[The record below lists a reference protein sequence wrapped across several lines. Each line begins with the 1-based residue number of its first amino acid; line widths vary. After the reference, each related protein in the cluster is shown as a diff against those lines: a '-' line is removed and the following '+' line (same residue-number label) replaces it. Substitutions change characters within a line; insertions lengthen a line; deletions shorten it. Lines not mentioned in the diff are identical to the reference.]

1 MDITLT
7 SLETEHSTL
16 LKGKIASQIALKGG
30 WLPFSRYMELALYEP
45 GMGYYSAGAHK
56 LGAGGDFTTAPELS
70 PLFGAAICSTLLPV
84 LEGLKEKGLPTQILE
99 FGAGTGKLATSI
111 LTRLNDLGFHL
122 DRYDIIEISPDLAQR
137 QQERIRNTIG
147 QLHLKTQCNW
157 LTELPNFKGIILANE
172 VIDAIPCD
180 AIIYQ
185 NGFWYWYGV
194 AFESDKLTWRIGS
207 PVEQHLLPEILLN
220 GNFSEGY
227 VTELHTTA
235 NAWIQQVAKHLD
247 AGLFLTF
254 DYGFPEGEYYHPQ
267 RLEGTL
273 MAHHRHH
280 AIQDPFHLPGLCD
293 LTTHVE
299 WSQIA
304 RSALA
309 ENVDDVYLTNQAAY
323 LLDAGIGDIALEI
336 GNPSDP
342 ETFLPISNSLQKL
355 LSEAEMGELF
365 KAFAFS
371 KKLESLLPGYV
382 LEDLPGLRGRN
393 RLQTLVL

>member
-7 SLETEHSTL
+7 SLETEHSQL
-16 LKGKIASQIALKGG
+16 LSNKIAAQIASDGG
-30 WLPFSRYMELALYEP
+30 QIGFSRFMEMALYQP

-56 LGAGGDFTTAPELS
+56 LGVGGDFTTAPELS

-84 LEGLKEKGLPTQILE
+84 LEGLQAQGLPTQILE
-99 FGAGTGKLATSI
+99 FGAGTGKLAQSI
-111 LTRLNDLGFHL
+111 LTRLHDLGFSL
-122 DRYDIIEISPDLAQR
+122 DRYDIIEISPDLTHR
-137 QQERIRNTIG
+137 QKKLLTTTQCHWLNTIPENY
-147 QLHLKTQCNW
+147 Q
-157 LTELPNFKGIILANE
+157 GIILANE

-180 AIIYQ
+180 VIVFQ
-185 NGFWYWYGV
+185 NGFWYWYDV
-194 AFESDKLTWRIGS
+194 TFENEKFAWKLGK
-207 PVEQHLLPEILLN
+207 PVEQDLLPGSLLD
-220 GNFSEGY
+220 GSFSEGY
-227 VTELHTTA
+227 VTELHAPA
-235 NAWIQQVAKHLD
+235 NAWMQQIAMHLHT
-247 AGLFLTF
+247 GLFLSF
-254 DYGFPEGEYYHPQ
+254 DYGFPESEYYHPQ

-280 AIQDPFHLPGLCD
+280 AIQDPFYLPGLCD

-309 ENVDDVYLTNQAAY
+309 QNVDDVYLSNQAAF

-336 GNPSDP
+336 GDPSNP
-342 ETFLPISNSLQKL
+342 EIFLPISNSLQKL

-365 KAFAFS
+365 KVFAFS
-371 KKLESLLPGYV
+371 KNLDALLPGHT

-393 RLQTLVL
+393 RL

>member
-7 SLETEHSTL
+7 SLEMEHSKL
-16 LKGKIASQIALKGG
+16 LGSKIATEIASQGG
-30 WLPFSRYMELALYEP
+30 WIAFSRYMEMALYEP

-70 PLFGAAICSTLLPV
+70 PLFGAAIVSTILPV
-84 LEGLKEKGLPTQILE
+84 LEGLKAQGLPAKILE
-99 FGAGTGKLATSI
+99 FGAGTGKLAESI
-111 LTRLNDLGFHL
+111 LTRLNNLGFQL
-122 DRYDIIEISPDLAQR
+122 DGYDIIEISPDLTQR
-137 QQERIRNTIG
+137 QQER
-147 QLHLKTQCNW
+147 LHKLAAELELSTKCSW
-157 LTELPNFKGIILANE
+157 LSSLSENFKGVILANE

-194 AFESDKLTWRIGS
+194 SFAEDKFFWKTGK
-207 PVEQHLLPEILLN
+207 PVEQALLPESLLS

-227 VTELHTTA
+227 VTELHPQA
-235 NAWIQQVAKHLD
+235 NAWIRQIAKQLD

-254 DYGFPEGEYYHPQ
+254 DYGFPESEYYHPQ
-267 RLEGTL
+267 RIEGTL

-280 AIQDPFHLPGLCD
+280 AIQDPFYLPGLCD

-299 WSQIA
+299 WAQIA

-309 ENVDDVYLTNQAAY
+309 ENVDDVYLTNQAAF

-336 GNPSDP
+336 GDPSNP

-371 KKLESLLPGYV
+371 KMLDDLLPGYV

-393 RLQTLVL
+393 RL

>member
-7 SLETEHSTL
+7 SLETEHSQL
-16 LKGKIASQIALKGG
+16 LSNKIASQITSEGG
-30 WLPFSRYMELALYEP
+30 WMAFSRYMEIALYEP

-56 LGAGGDFTTAPELS
+56 LGAGGDFTTSPELS

-84 LEGLKEKGLPTQILE
+84 LEGLQAKGLPTQILE
-99 FGAGTGKLATSI
+99 FGAGTGKLAQSI
-111 LTRLNDLGFHL
+111 LTRLNGLGFSL
-122 DRYDIIEISPDLAQR
+122 DRYDLIEISPDLAQR
-137 QQERIRNTIG
+137 QKELLDKTLADTG
-147 QLHLKTQCNW
+147 ASTQCQW
-157 LTELPNFKGIILANE
+157 LSALPENYQGIILANE

-180 AIIYQ
+180 AIIFQ
-185 NGFWYWYGV
+185 NGFWYWHGV
-194 AFESDKLTWRIGS
+194 IFEDGKFAWKAGKS
-207 PVEQHLLPEILLN
+207 VEQNLLPESLLG

-227 VTELHTTA
+227 VTELHTPA
-235 NAWIQQVAKHLD
+235 NAWMHQVAKHLET
-247 AGLFLTF
+247 GLFLTF
-254 DYGFPEGEYYHPQ
+254 DYGFPESEYYHPQ

-280 AIQDPFHLPGLCD
+280 AIQDPFYLPGLCD

-309 ENVDDVYLTNQAAY
+309 ENADDVYLSNQAGY

-336 GNPSDP
+336 GDPSNP
-342 ETFLPISNSLQKL
+342 ETFLPISNALQKL

-365 KAFAFS
+365 KVFAFS
-371 KKLESLLPGYV
+371 KNLNAILPGYA

-393 RLQTLVL
+393 RL

>member
-7 SLETEHSTL
+7 SLEMEHSKL
-16 LKGKIASQIALKGG
+16 LGSKIATEIASQGG
-30 WLPFSRYMELALYEP
+30 WIAFSRYMEMALYEP

-70 PLFGAAICSTLLPV
+70 PLFGAAIVSTILPV
-84 LEGLKEKGLPTQILE
+84 LEGLKAQGLPAKILE
-99 FGAGTGKLATSI
+99 FGAGTGKLAESI
-111 LTRLNDLGFHL
+111 LTRLNDLGFQL
-122 DRYDIIEISPDLAQR
+122 DGYDIIEISPDLTQR
-137 QQERIRNTIG
+137 QQER
-147 QLHLKTQCNW
+147 LHKLASELELSTKCSW
-157 LTELPNFKGIILANE
+157 LSSLSKNFKGVILANE

-185 NGFWYWYGV
+185 NGFWYWCGV
-194 AFESDKLTWRIGS
+194 SFAEDKFFWKTGK
-207 PVEQHLLPEILLN
+207 PVEQALLPESLLS

-227 VTELHTTA
+227 VTELHPQA
-235 NAWIQQVAKHLD
+235 NAWIRQIAKQLD

-254 DYGFPEGEYYHPQ
+254 DYGFPESEYYHPQ
-267 RLEGTL
+267 RIEGTL

-280 AIQDPFHLPGLCD
+280 AIQNPFYLPGLCD

-299 WSQIA
+299 WAQIA

-309 ENVDDVYLTNQAAY
+309 ENVDDVYLTNQAAF

-336 GNPSDP
+336 GDPSNP

-371 KKLESLLPGYV
+371 KKLDDLLPGYV

-393 RLQTLVL
+393 RL

>member
-7 SLETEHSTL
+7 SLETAHTEL
-16 LKGKIASQIALKGG
+16 LSQKIMAEIVSKGG
-30 WLPFSRYMELALYEP
+30 WMPFSRYMEMALYEP

-70 PLFGAAICSTLLPV
+70 PLFGAAIVETLLPI
-84 LEGLKEKGLPTQILE
+84 LEGLKAQGLPTQILE
-99 FGAGTGKLATSI
+99 FGAGTGKLAESI
-111 LTRLNDLGFHL
+111 LTRFHDLDFNL

-137 QQERIRNTIG
+137 QEER
-147 QLHLKTQCNW
+147 LKQVVEKLALSTQSNW
-157 LTELPNFKGIILANE
+157 LSSLPNNFKGIILANE

-180 AIIYQ
+180 AIIFQ
-185 NGFWYWYGV
+185 NGFWYQQGV
-194 AFESDKLTWRIGS
+194 AVIDGKLTWSVGQ
-207 PVEQHLLPEILLN
+207 PVEQSLLPDALLN

-227 VTELHTTA
+227 LTELHPPA
-235 NAWIQQVAKHLD
+235 NAWMRQVANHLD
-247 AGLFLTF
+247 TGLFLTF
-254 DYGFPEGEYYHPQ
+254 DYGFPESEYYHAQ

-304 RSALA
+304 RSAL
-309 ENVDDVYLTNQAAY
+309 EEKVDDVYLSNQASY

-336 GNPSDP
+336 GDPSKP

-365 KAFAFS
+365 KVFAFS
-371 KKLESLLPGYV
+371 KKLSEILPDHV

-393 RLQTLVL
+393 RL

>member
-7 SLETEHSTL
+7 SLETEHSEL
-16 LKGKIASQIALKGG
+16 LKAKIASQIASHDG
-30 WLPFSRYMELALYEP
+30 WLPFSRYMEMALYEP

-56 LGAGGDFTTAPELS
+56 LGVGGDFTTAPELS
-70 PLFGAAICSTLLPV
+70 PLFGAAICSTLIPV
-84 LEGLKEKGLPTQILE
+84 LEGLQRKGLPAQILE

-111 LTRLNDLGFHL
+111 MTRLQDLGFTL
-122 DRYDIIEISPDLAQR
+122 DSYNIIEISPDLAQR
-137 QQERIRNTIG
+137 QKERIQKTIKE
-147 QLHLKTQCNW
+147 LDIPTQCEW
-157 LTELPNFKGIILANE
+157 LSELPKNFSGVILANE

-180 AIIYQ
+180 TIIYQ
-185 NGFWYWYGV
+185 NGFWYSHGV
-194 AFESDKLTWRIGS
+194 AFEGNQLIWKAGT
-207 PVEQHLLPEILLN
+207 PVEQSLLPETLLT

-227 VTELHTTA
+227 VTELHTPA
-235 NAWIQQVAKHLD
+235 IAWMHQVAKHLD
-247 AGLFLTF
+247 SGLFLTF
-254 DYGFPEGEYYHPQ
+254 DYGFPESEYYHSQ
-267 RLEGTL
+267 RIEGTL

-280 AIQDPFHLPGLCD
+280 AIQDPFYLPGLCD

-304 RSALA
+304 RAALA
-309 ENVDDVYLTNQAAY
+309 ENADDVYLTNQAAY

-336 GNPSDP
+336 GDPSNP

-371 KKLESLLPGYV
+371 KNLDGLLPENT

-393 RLQTLVL
+393 RL

>member
-7 SLETEHSTL
+7 SLETEHSKL
-16 LKGKIASQIALKGG
+16 LKAKISSQIAAQGG
-30 WLPFSRYMELALYEP
+30 WIPFSRYMEMALYEP

-56 LGAGGDFTTAPELS
+56 LGSGGDFTTAPELS

-84 LEGLKEKGLPTQILE
+84 LEGLKAQGLPTQILE
-99 FGAGTGKLATSI
+99 FGAGTGKLASSI
-111 LTRLNDLGFHL
+111 LTRLQDLEFTL
-122 DRYDIIEISPDLAQR
+122 DRYDILEISPDLAQR
-137 QQERIRNTIG
+137 QKELINKTLT
-147 QLHLKTQCNW
+147 QLNLSTKCEW
-157 LTELPNFKGIILANE
+157 LEALPQNFKGVILANE

-185 NGFWYWYGV
+185 DGFWYWYGV
-194 AFESDKLTWRIGS
+194 ALADGKLIWKSGS
-207 PVEQHLLPEILLN
+207 PVEQDLLPESLLS

-227 VTELHTTA
+227 VTELHAPA
-235 NAWIQQVAKHLD
+235 NDWMHQVAKHLD
-247 AGLFLTF
+247 TGLFLTF

-267 RLEGTL
+267 RIEGTL

-280 AIQDPFHLPGLCD
+280 AIQDPFYLPGLCD

-309 ENVDDVYLTNQAAY
+309 QKADDVFLTNQGAY

-336 GNPSDP
+336 GDPSNP

-371 KKLESLLPGYV
+371 KNLEVLLPGYT
-382 LEDLPGLRGRN
+382 LEDLPGLGGRN
-393 RLQTLVL
+393 RL

>member
-7 SLETEHSTL
+7 SLEMEHSKL
-16 LKGKIASQIALKGG
+16 LGSKIATEIASQGG
-30 WLPFSRYMELALYEP
+30 WIAFSRYMEMALYEP

-70 PLFGAAICSTLLPV
+70 PLFGAAIVSTILPV
-84 LEGLKEKGLPTQILE
+84 LEGLKAQGLPAKILE
-99 FGAGTGKLATSI
+99 FGAGTGKLAESI
-111 LTRLNDLGFHL
+111 LTRLIDLGFQL
-122 DRYDIIEISPDLAQR
+122 DGYDIIEISPDLTQR
-137 QQERIRNTIG
+137 QQER
-147 QLHLKTQCNW
+147 LHKLASELELSTKCSW
-157 LTELPNFKGIILANE
+157 LSSLTENFKGVILANE

-185 NGFWYWYGV
+185 NGFWYWCGV
-194 AFESDKLTWRIGS
+194 SFAEDKFFWKTGK
-207 PVEQHLLPEILLN
+207 PVEQALLPESLLS

-227 VTELHTTA
+227 VTELHPQA
-235 NAWIQQVAKHLD
+235 NAWIRQIAKQLD

-254 DYGFPEGEYYHPQ
+254 DYGFPESEYYHPQ
-267 RLEGTL
+267 RIEGTL

-280 AIQDPFHLPGLCD
+280 AIQDPFYLPGLCD

-299 WSQIA
+299 WAQIA

-309 ENVDDVYLTNQAAY
+309 ENVDDVYLTNQAAF

-336 GNPSDP
+336 GDPSNP

-371 KKLESLLPGYV
+371 KKLGALLPGYV

-393 RLQTLVL
+393 RL

>member
-7 SLETEHSTL
+7 SLEMEHSKL
-16 LKGKIASQIALKGG
+16 LGSKIATEIASQGDWIA
-30 WLPFSRYMELALYEP
+30 FSRYMEMALYEP

-56 LGAGGDFTTAPELS
+56 LGVGGDFTTAPELS
-70 PLFGAAICSTLLPV
+70 PLFGAAIVSTILPI
-84 LEGLKEKGLPTQILE
+84 LEGLKAQGLPAKILE
-99 FGAGTGKLATSI
+99 FGAGTGKLAESI
-111 LTRLNDLGFHL
+111 LTRLNDLGFQL
-122 DRYDIIEISPDLAQR
+122 DGYDIIEISPDLTQR
-137 QQERIRNTIG
+137 QQER
-147 QLHLKTQCNW
+147 LHKLAAELELSTKCSW
-157 LTELPNFKGIILANE
+157 LSSLTENFKGVILANE

-194 AFESDKLTWRIGS
+194 SFAEDKFFWKTGK
-207 PVEQHLLPEILLN
+207 PVEQALLPESLLS

-227 VTELHTTA
+227 VTELHPQA
-235 NAWIQQVAKHLD
+235 NAWIRQIAKHLD

-254 DYGFPEGEYYHPQ
+254 DYGFPESEYYHPQ
-267 RLEGTL
+267 RIEGTL

-280 AIQDPFHLPGLCD
+280 AIQDPFYLPGLCD

-299 WSQIA
+299 WAQIA

-309 ENVDDVYLTNQAAY
+309 ENVDDVYLTNQAAF

-336 GNPSDP
+336 GDPSNP

-371 KKLESLLPGYV
+371 KKLDDLLPGYV

-393 RLQTLVL
+393 RL

>member
-7 SLETEHSTL
+7 SLEMEHSKL
-16 LKGKIASQIALKGG
+16 LGSKIATEIASQGG
-30 WLPFSRYMELALYEP
+30 WIAFSRYMEMALYEP

-70 PLFGAAICSTLLPV
+70 PLFGAAIVSTILPV
-84 LEGLKEKGLPTQILE
+84 LEGLKAQGLPAKILE
-99 FGAGTGKLATSI
+99 FGAGTGKLAESI
-111 LTRLNDLGFHL
+111 LTRLNDLGFQL
-122 DRYDIIEISPDLAQR
+122 DGYDIIEISPDLTQR
-137 QQERIRNTIG
+137 QQER
-147 QLHLKTQCNW
+147 LHKLAAELELSTKCSW
-157 LTELPNFKGIILANE
+157 LSSLTENFKGVILANE

-185 NGFWYWYGV
+185 NGFWYWCGV
-194 AFESDKLTWRIGS
+194 SFAEDKFFWKTGK
-207 PVEQHLLPEILLN
+207 PVEQALLPESLLS

-227 VTELHTTA
+227 VTELHPQA
-235 NAWIQQVAKHLD
+235 NAWIRQIAKHLD

-254 DYGFPEGEYYHPQ
+254 DYGFPESEYYHPQ
-267 RLEGTL
+267 RIEGTL

-280 AIQDPFHLPGLCD
+280 AIQDPFYLPGLCD

-299 WSQIA
+299 WAQIA

-309 ENVDDVYLTNQAAY
+309 ENVDDVYLTNQAAF

-336 GNPSDP
+336 GDPSNP

-371 KKLESLLPGYV
+371 KKLDDLLPGYV

-393 RLQTLVL
+393 RL

>member
-7 SLETEHSTL
+7 SLETEHSQL
-16 LKGKIASQIALKGG
+16 LSNKIAAQIVSEGG
-30 WLPFSRYMELALYEP
+30 WMGFSRFMEMALYEP

-56 LGAGGDFTTAPELS
+56 LGAGGDFTTSPELS
-70 PLFGAAICSTLLPV
+70 PLFGAAICSTLLPI
-84 LEGLKEKGLPTQILE
+84 LEGLKAQGLPTQILE
-99 FGAGTGKLATSI
+99 FGAGTGKLAQSV
-111 LTRLNDLGFHL
+111 LSRLNDLGFSL

-137 QQERIRNTIG
+137 QKALLDKTLADTG
-147 QLHLKTQCNW
+147 ASTQCKW
-157 LTELPNFKGIILANE
+157 LSALPENYQGIILANE

-180 AIIYQ
+180 AIIFQ
-185 NGFWYWYGV
+185 NGFWYWHGV
-194 AFESDKLTWRIGS
+194 IFEDGKFAWKAGK
-207 PVEQHLLPEILLN
+207 PVEQDLLPESLLG

-227 VTELHTTA
+227 VTELHTPA
-235 NAWIQQVAKHLD
+235 NAWMHQVAKHLHT
-247 AGLFLTF
+247 GLFLTF
-254 DYGFPEGEYYHPQ
+254 DYGFPESEYYHPQ

-280 AIQDPFHLPGLCD
+280 AIQDPFYLPGLCD

-309 ENVDDVYLTNQAAY
+309 ENADDVYLSNQAGY

-336 GNPSDP
+336 GDPSNP
-342 ETFLPISNSLQKL
+342 ETFLPISNALQKL

-365 KAFAFS
+365 KVFAFS
-371 KKLESLLPGYV
+371 KNLNVVLPGYA

-393 RLQTLVL
+393 RL

>member
-7 SLETEHSTL
+7 SLEMEHSKL
-16 LKGKIASQIALKGG
+16 LGSKIATEIASQGG
-30 WLPFSRYMELALYEP
+30 WIPFSRYMEMALYEP

-70 PLFGAAICSTLLPV
+70 PLFGAAIVSAILPV
-84 LEGLKEKGLPTQILE
+84 LEGLKAQGLPAKILE
-99 FGAGTGKLATSI
+99 FGAGTGKLAESI
-111 LTRLNDLGFHL
+111 LTRLNDLGFQL
-122 DRYDIIEISPDLAQR
+122 DGYDIIEISPDLTQR
-137 QQERIRNTIG
+137 QQER
-147 QLHLKTQCNW
+147 LHKLAAELELSTKCSW
-157 LTELPNFKGIILANE
+157 LSSLSKNFKGVILANE

-185 NGFWYWYGV
+185 NGFWYWCGV
-194 AFESDKLTWRIGS
+194 SFAEDKFFWKTGK
-207 PVEQHLLPEILLN
+207 PVEQALLPESLLS

-227 VTELHTTA
+227 VTELHPQA
-235 NAWIQQVAKHLD
+235 NAWIRQIAKQLD

-254 DYGFPEGEYYHPQ
+254 DYGFPESEYYHPQ
-267 RLEGTL
+267 RIEGTL

-280 AIQDPFHLPGLCD
+280 AIQNPFYLPGLCD

-299 WSQIA
+299 WAQIA

-309 ENVDDVYLTNQAAY
+309 ENVDDVYLTNQAAF

-336 GNPSDP
+336 GDPSNP
-342 ETFLPISNSLQKL
+342 ETFLLISNSLQKL

-371 KKLESLLPGYV
+371 KKLDALLPGYV

-393 RLQTLVL
+393 RL

>member
-7 SLETEHSTL
+7 SLETEHSEL
-16 LKGKIASQIALKGG
+16 VKAKISSQIASQGG
-30 WLPFSRYMELALYEP
+30 WIPFSRYMEMALYEP

-56 LGAGGDFTTAPELS
+56 LGSGGDFTTAPELS

-84 LEGLKEKGLPTQILE
+84 LEGLKAQGLPTQILE
-99 FGAGTGKLATSI
+99 FGAGTGKLASSI
-111 LTRLNDLGFHL
+111 LTRLHDLDFNL
-122 DRYDIIEISPDLAQR
+122 DRYDILEISPDLAQR
-137 QQERIRNTIG
+137 QKEHISKTVD
-147 QLHLKTQCNW
+147 QLNLPTRYEWLKS
-157 LTELPNFKGIILANE
+157 LPQNFKGIILANE

-185 NGFWYWYGV
+185 NGFWYWHGV
-194 AFESDKLTWRIGS
+194 ALNEGKLTWKAGS
-207 PVEQHLLPEILLN
+207 PVGQELLPESLLS

-227 VTELHTTA
+227 VTELHAPA
-235 NAWIQQVAKHLD
+235 NDWIRQVASNLD
-247 AGLFLTF
+247 AGLFLTV
-254 DYGFPEGEYYHPQ
+254 DYGFPESEYYHLQ

-280 AIQDPFHLPGLCD
+280 AIQDPFYLPGLCD

-304 RSALA
+304 QSALA
-309 ENVDDVYLTNQAAY
+309 ENADDVYLTNQAAY

-336 GNPSDP
+336 GDPSNP

-365 KAFAFS
+365 KVFAFS
-371 KKLESLLPGYV
+371 KNLDVLLPGYT

-393 RLQTLVL
+393 RL

>member
-7 SLETEHSTL
+7 SLEMEHSKL
-16 LKGKIASQIALKGG
+16 LGSKIATEIASQGG
-30 WLPFSRYMELALYEP
+30 WIPFSRYMEMALYEP

-70 PLFGAAICSTLLPV
+70 PLFGAAIVSTILPV
-84 LEGLKEKGLPTQILE
+84 LEGLKAQGLPAKILE
-99 FGAGTGKLATSI
+99 FGAGTGKLAESI
-111 LTRLNDLGFHL
+111 LTRLNDLGFQL
-122 DRYDIIEISPDLAQR
+122 DGYDIIEISPDLTQR
-137 QQERIRNTIG
+137 QQER
-147 QLHLKTQCNW
+147 LHKLTAELELSTKCSW
-157 LTELPNFKGIILANE
+157 LSSLSENFKGVILANE

-194 AFESDKLTWRIGS
+194 SFAEDKYFWKTGK
-207 PVEQHLLPEILLN
+207 PVEQALLPESLLS

-227 VTELHTTA
+227 VTELHPQA
-235 NAWIQQVAKHLD
+235 NAWIRQIAKHLD

-254 DYGFPEGEYYHPQ
+254 DYGFPESEYYHPQ
-267 RLEGTL
+267 RIEGTL

-280 AIQDPFHLPGLCD
+280 AIQDPFYLPGLCD

-299 WSQIA
+299 WAQIA

-309 ENVDDVYLTNQAAY
+309 ENVDDVYLTNQAAF

-336 GNPSDP
+336 GDPSNP

-371 KKLESLLPGYV
+371 KKLDDLLPGYV

-393 RLQTLVL
+393 RL

>member
-7 SLETEHSTL
+7 SLETEHSAL
-16 LKGKIASQIALKGG
+16 LKAKIASQIALKGG
-30 WLPFSRYMELALYEP
+30 WVPFSRYMEMALYEP

-56 LGAGGDFTTAPELS
+56 LGAGGDFITAPELS

-84 LEGLKEKGLPTQILE
+84 LEGFKQKGLPTQILE
-99 FGAGTGKLATSI
+99 LGAGTGKLANSI

-122 DRYDIIEISPDLAQR
+122 DHYDIIEISPDLAQR
-137 QQERIRNTIG
+137 QQEKIG
-147 QLHLKTQCNW
+147 GTVQQLGLKTQCNW
-157 LTELPNFKGIILANE
+157 LTEIPKNFKGIMLANE

-185 NGFWYWYGV
+185 NEFWYWYGV
-194 AFESDKLTWRIGS
+194 AIENGKLVWQAGG
-207 PVEQHLLPEILLN
+207 PVEHKLLPDSLLS
-220 GNFSEGY
+220 GNYSEGY
-227 VTELHTTA
+227 VTELHTPA
-235 NAWIQQVAKHLD
+235 NAWIKELASQLD
-247 AGLFLTF
+247 MGLFLTF
-254 DYGFPEGEYYHPQ
+254 DYGFPESEYYHPQ

-309 ENVDDVYLTNQAAY
+309 ENADDVYLSNQAAY

-336 GNPSDP
+336 GDPNNP

-365 KAFAFS
+365 KVFAFS
-371 KKLESLLPGYV
+371 KKLDALLPGHV

-393 RLQTLVL
+393 RL

>member
-7 SLETEHSTL
+7 SLETEHSEL
-16 LKGKIASQIALKGG
+16 LKRKIASQITSNGG
-30 WLPFSRYMELALYEP
+30 WLAFSKYMEMALYEP
-45 GMGYYSAGAHK
+45 RMGYYSAGAHK
-56 LGAGGDFTTAPELS
+56 LGVGGDFTTAPELS

-84 LEGLKEKGLPTQILE
+84 LQGFKEKGLPTQILE

-111 LTRLNDLGFHL
+111 LSRLHDLGFCL
-122 DRYDIIEISPDLAQR
+122 DHYDIIEISPDLAQR
-137 QQERIRNTIG
+137 QQVSIKDLVQE
-147 QLHLKTQCNW
+147 LKLSTKCNW
-157 LTELPNFKGIILANE
+157 LSALPKDFKGIILANE

-194 AFESDKLTWRIGS
+194 GFENGTFIWKSGA
-207 PVEQHLLPEILLN
+207 PVEQGLLPESLLS

-227 VTELHTTA
+227 VTELHAPA
-235 NAWIQQVAKHLD
+235 NAWMHQVAKQLD
-247 AGLFLTF
+247 TGLFLTF
-254 DYGFPEGEYYHPQ
+254 DYGFPESEYYHPQ

-304 RSALA
+304 RSTLD
-309 ENVDDVYLTNQAAY
+309 ENADDVFLTNQAAY

-342 ETFLPISNSLQKL
+342 QTFLPISNALQKL

-371 KKLESLLPGYV
+371 KNLKALLPDHS

-393 RLQTLVL
+393 RL

>member
-7 SLETEHSTL
+7 SQETEHSEL
-16 LKGKIASQIALKGG
+16 LKAKIASQIASQGG
-30 WLPFSRYMELALYEP
+30 WLPFSRYMEMALYEP

-70 PLFGAAICSTLLPV
+70 PLFGAAICSTLISV
-84 LEGLKEKGLPTQILE
+84 LEGLQQRGLPTQILE
-99 FGAGTGKLATSI
+99 FGAGTGKLAASI
-111 LTRLNDLGFHL
+111 LTRLHDLGFAL
-122 DRYDIIEISPDLAQR
+122 DHYSIIEISPDLAQR
-137 QQERIRNTIG
+137 QKERIQKTIEELNTP
-147 QLHLKTQCNW
+147 TQCQW
-157 LTELPNFKGIILANE
+157 LNELPKNFSGVILANE

-180 AIIYQ
+180 TIIYQ
-185 NGFWYWYGV
+185 NGFWYSHGV
-194 AFESDKLTWRIGS
+194 AFENNKLVWKTGA
-207 PVEQHLLPEILLN
+207 PVNQSLLPETLLT

-227 VTELHTTA
+227 VTELHTPA
-235 NAWIQQVAKHLD
+235 IAWMHHVTQHLD
-247 AGLFLTF
+247 SGLFLTF
-254 DYGFPEGEYYHPQ
+254 DYGFPESEYYHLQ
-267 RLEGTL
+267 RTEGTL

-280 AIQDPFHLPGLCD
+280 AIQDPFYLPGLCD
-293 LTTHVE
+293 ITTHVE

-304 RSALA
+304 RAALA
-309 ENVDDVYLTNQAAY
+309 ENADDVYLTNQAAY

-336 GNPSDP
+336 GDPDNP

-371 KKLESLLPGYV
+371 KRLKQILPGHT

-393 RLQTLVL
+393 RL

>member
-7 SLETEHSTL
+7 SLETEHSEL
-16 LKGKIASQIALKGG
+16 LKAKIASQIASRGG
-30 WLPFSRYMELALYEP
+30 WIPFSRYMEMALYEP

-70 PLFGAAICSTLLPV
+70 PLFGAAICSTLIPV
-84 LEGLKEKGLPTQILE
+84 LEGIKKKGLPTQILE

-111 LTRLNDLGFHL
+111 LTRLNDLGFSL

-137 QQERIRNTIG
+137 QQERISKVVQDHSLT
-147 QLHLKTQCNW
+147 TQCNW
-157 LTELPNFKGIILANE
+157 LATLPESFTGIILANE

-194 AFESDKLTWRIGS
+194 GFENSNLIWKVGS
-207 PVEQHLLPEILLN
+207 PVEQALLPESLLSRT
-220 GNFSEGY
+220 FSEAY
-227 VTELHTTA
+227 VTELHTPA
-235 NAWIQQVAKHLD
+235 NAWMQQVAQHLH

-254 DYGFPEGEYYHPQ
+254 DYGFPESEYYHPQ
-267 RLEGTL
+267 RLVGTI

-309 ENVDDVYLTNQAAY
+309 ENADDVYLTNQAAY

-336 GNPSDP
+336 GDPSNP
-342 ETFLPISNSLQKL
+342 ENFLPIANSLQKL

-371 KKLESLLPGYV
+371 KRLEELLPGNV
-382 LEDLPGLRGRN
+382 LEDLPGLRARN
-393 RLQTLVL
+393 RL

>member
-7 SLETEHSTL
+7 SLETEHSEL
-16 LKGKIASQIALKGG
+16 LKAKIASQIASQGG
-30 WLPFSRYMELALYEP
+30 WIPFSRYMEMALYEP

-56 LGAGGDFTTAPELS
+56 LGPGGDFTTAPELS

-84 LEGLKEKGLPTQILE
+84 LEGLKAQNLPTQILE
-99 FGAGTGKLATSI
+99 FGAGTGKLASSI
-111 LTRLNDLGFHL
+111 LTRLHDLNFTL
-122 DRYDIIEISPDLAQR
+122 DRYDIVEISPDLAQR
-137 QQERIRNTIG
+137 QQEHISNTIL
-147 QLHLKTQCNW
+147 QFDSQTHCHW
-157 LTELPNFKGIILANE
+157 PSELPKDFKGVILANE

-180 AIIYQ
+180 VIIYQ

-194 AFESDKLTWRIGS
+194 AFENGKLLWKTGL
-207 PVEQHLLPEILLN
+207 PVEQNLLPETLLS

-227 VTELHTTA
+227 VTELHAPA
-235 NAWIQQVAKHLD
+235 NAWMRQVAKHLHS
-247 AGLFLTF
+247 GLFLTL

-293 LTTHVE
+293 LTTHVD

-304 RSALA
+304 RAALE
-309 ENVDDVYLTNQAAY
+309 ENADDVYLTNQAAY

-336 GNPSDP
+336 GDPSNP
-342 ETFLPISNSLQKL
+342 EMFLPISNALQKL

-371 KKLESLLPGYV
+371 KNLDGLLPGYT

-393 RLQTLVL
+393 RL

>member
-7 SLETEHSTL
+7 SLEMEHSKL
-16 LKGKIASQIALKGG
+16 LGSKIATEIASQGG
-30 WLPFSRYMELALYEP
+30 WIAFSRYMEMALYEP

-70 PLFGAAICSTLLPV
+70 PLFGAAIVSTILPV
-84 LEGLKEKGLPTQILE
+84 LEGLKAQGLPAKILE
-99 FGAGTGKLATSI
+99 FGAGTGKLAESI
-111 LTRLNDLGFHL
+111 LTRLNDLDFQL
-122 DRYDIIEISPDLAQR
+122 DGYDIIEISPDLTQR
-137 QQERIRNTIG
+137 QQER
-147 QLHLKTQCNW
+147 LHKLAAELELSKKCSW
-157 LTELPNFKGIILANE
+157 LSSLSENFKGVILANE

-194 AFESDKLTWRIGS
+194 SFAEDKFFWKTGK
-207 PVEQHLLPEILLN
+207 PVEQALLPESLLS

-227 VTELHTTA
+227 VTELHPQA
-235 NAWIQQVAKHLD
+235 NAWIRQIAKQLD

-254 DYGFPEGEYYHPQ
+254 DYGFPESEYYHPQ
-267 RLEGTL
+267 RIEGTL

-280 AIQDPFHLPGLCD
+280 AIQDPFYLPGLCD

-299 WSQIA
+299 WAQIA

-309 ENVDDVYLTNQAAY
+309 ENVDDVYLTNQAAF

-336 GNPSDP
+336 GDPSNP

-371 KKLESLLPGYV
+371 KKLDDLLPGYV

-393 RLQTLVL
+393 RL

>member
-7 SLETEHSTL
+7 SLETEHSKL
-16 LKGKIASQIALKGG
+16 LSDKIAAQITSEGG
-30 WLPFSRYMELALYEP
+30 WMPFSRYMEMALYEP
-45 GMGYYSAGAHK
+45 GFGYYNAGAHK

-84 LEGLKEKGLPTQILE
+84 LEGLKAKGLPAQILE
-99 FGAGTGKLATSI
+99 FGAGSGKLAQSI
-111 LTRLNDLGFHL
+111 LTRLQDLGFSL

-137 QQERIRNTIG
+137 QKALLTSTLNTS
-147 QLHLKTQCNW
+147 KSSTQCNW
-157 LTELPNFKGIILANE
+157 LSALPEDYKGIILANE

-194 AFESDKLTWRIGS
+194 TVNDETFAWKAGK
-207 PVEQHLLPEILLN
+207 PVEHDLLPESLL
-220 GNFSEGY
+220 GEHFSEGY
-227 VTELHTTA
+227 VTELHLPA
-235 NAWIQQVAKHLD
+235 HAWMRQVAQHLNT
-247 AGLFLTF
+247 GLFLTF
-254 DYGFPEGEYYHPQ
+254 DYGFPESEYYHPQ

-280 AIQDPFHLPGLCD
+280 AIQDPFYLPGLCD

-304 RSALA
+304 RCALE
-309 ENVDDVYLTNQAAY
+309 ENADDVYLSNQAAY
-323 LLDAGIGDIALEI
+323 LLDAGIGEIALELGDP
-336 GNPSDP
+336 GNP
-342 ETFLPISNSLQKL
+342 EIFLPISNSLQKL

-365 KAFAFS
+365 KVFTFS
-371 KKLESLLPGYV
+371 KNLETLLPGYN

-393 RLQTLVL
+393 RL

>member
-7 SLETEHSTL
+7 SLETENSKL
-16 LKGKIASQIALKGG
+16 LSSKIAAEIASQSGWIA
-30 WLPFSRYMELALYEP
+30 FSRYMEMALYEP

-70 PLFGAAICSTLLPV
+70 PLFGAAIVSTILPV
-84 LEGLKEKGLPTQILE
+84 LEGLKAQGLPAKILE
-99 FGAGTGKLATSI
+99 FGAGTGKLAESI
-111 LTRLNDLGFHL
+111 LTRLNDLGFQL
-122 DRYDIIEISPDLAQR
+122 DGYDIIEISPDLTQR
-137 QQERIRNTIG
+137 QQER
-147 QLHLKTQCNW
+147 LHKLAAELELSTKCSW
-157 LTELPNFKGIILANE
+157 LSSLSENFKGVILANE

-194 AFESDKLTWRIGS
+194 SFAEDKFFWKAGK
-207 PVEQHLLPEILLN
+207 PVEQALLPESLLDA
-220 GNFSEGY
+220 NFSEGY
-227 VTELHTTA
+227 ITELHPQA
-235 NAWIQQVAKHLD
+235 NAWLRQIAKHLD
-247 AGLFLTF
+247 AGLFLTL
-254 DYGFPEGEYYHPQ
+254 DYGFPEREYYHPQ
-267 RLEGTL
+267 RTEGTL
-273 MAHHRHH
+273 MAHHRHL
-280 AIQDPFHLPGLCD
+280 AIQDPFYLPGLCD
-293 LTTHVE
+293 LTAHVE
-299 WSQIA
+299 WAQIA

-309 ENVDDVYLTNQAAY
+309 ENVDDVYLTNQAAF

-336 GNPSDP
+336 GDPSNS

-371 KKLESLLPGYV
+371 KKLDTLIPGHV

-393 RLQTLVL
+393 RL

>member
-7 SLETEHSTL
+7 SLETEHSAL
-16 LKGKIASQIALKGG
+16 LKAKIASQIASQGG
-30 WLPFSRYMELALYEP
+30 WLAFSQYMEMALYEP

-70 PLFGAAICSTLLPV
+70 PLFGAAICSTLLP
-84 LEGLKEKGLPTQILE
+84 LLKALKEKGLPTQILE

-111 LTRLNDLGFHL
+111 LTRLDDLGFNL

-137 QQERIRNTIG
+137 QQKRIEGVVKELKLNT
-147 QLHLKTQCNW
+147 QSNW
-157 LTELPNFKGIILANE
+157 LTALPENFKGVIIANE

-185 NGFWYWYGV
+185 NGFWYWHGV
-194 AFESDKLTWRIGS
+194 AFDNDKLIWKTGS
-207 PVEQHLLPEILLN
+207 PVEQALLPESLLT

-227 VTELHTTA
+227 VTELHAPA
-235 NAWIQQVAKHLD
+235 NAWMRQVAKHLD
-247 AGLFLTF
+247 MGLFLTF
-254 DYGFPEGEYYHPQ
+254 DYGFPESEYFHPQ

-293 LTTHVE
+293 LTTHVD

-309 ENVDDVYLTNQAAY
+309 ENADDVYLTNQAAY

-336 GNPSDP
+336 GDPSDP

-371 KKLESLLPGYV
+371 KNLESLLPGHV

-393 RLQTLVL
+393 RL

>member
-7 SLETEHSTL
+7 SLEMEHSKL
-16 LKGKIASQIALKGG
+16 LGRKIATEIASQGG
-30 WLPFSRYMELALYEP
+30 WIAFSRYMEMALYEP

-70 PLFGAAICSTLLPV
+70 PLFGAAIVSTILPV
-84 LEGLKEKGLPTQILE
+84 LEGLKAQGLPAKILE
-99 FGAGTGKLATSI
+99 FGAGTGKLAESI
-111 LTRLNDLGFHL
+111 LTRLNDLDFQL
-122 DRYDIIEISPDLAQR
+122 DGYDIIEISPDLTQR
-137 QQERIRNTIG
+137 QQER
-147 QLHLKTQCNW
+147 LHKLTAELELSTKCSW
-157 LTELPNFKGIILANE
+157 LSSLSENFKGVILANE

-194 AFESDKLTWRIGS
+194 SFAEDKYFWKTGK
-207 PVEQHLLPEILLN
+207 PVEQALLPESLLS

-227 VTELHTTA
+227 VTELHPQA
-235 NAWIQQVAKHLD
+235 NAWIRQIAKQLD

-254 DYGFPEGEYYHPQ
+254 DYGFPESEYYHPQ
-267 RLEGTL
+267 RIEGTL

-280 AIQDPFHLPGLCD
+280 AIQDPFYLPGLCD

-299 WSQIA
+299 WAQIA

-309 ENVDDVYLTNQAAY
+309 ENVDDVYLTNQAAF

-336 GNPSDP
+336 GDPSNP

-371 KKLESLLPGYV
+371 KKLDDLLPGYV

-393 RLQTLVL
+393 RL

>member
-7 SLETEHSTL
+7 SLEMEHSKL
-16 LKGKIASQIALKGG
+16 LGSKIATEIASQGG
-30 WLPFSRYMELALYEP
+30 WIAFSRYMEMALYEP

-70 PLFGAAICSTLLPV
+70 PLFGAAIVSTILPV
-84 LEGLKEKGLPTQILE
+84 LEGLKAQGLPAKILE
-99 FGAGTGKLATSI
+99 FGAGTGKLAESI
-111 LTRLNDLGFHL
+111 LTRLIDLGFQL
-122 DRYDIIEISPDLAQR
+122 DGYDIIEISPDLTQR
-137 QQERIRNTIG
+137 QQER
-147 QLHLKTQCNW
+147 LHKLTAELELSTKCSW
-157 LTELPNFKGIILANE
+157 LSSLSENFKGIILANE

-194 AFESDKLTWRIGS
+194 SFAEDKFFWKTGK
-207 PVEQHLLPEILLN
+207 PVEQALLPESLLS

-227 VTELHTTA
+227 VTELHPQA
-235 NAWIQQVAKHLD
+235 NAWIRQIAKQLD

-254 DYGFPEGEYYHPQ
+254 DYGFPESEYYHPQ
-267 RLEGTL
+267 RIEGTL

-280 AIQDPFHLPGLCD
+280 AIQDPFYLPGLCD

-299 WSQIA
+299 WAQIA

-309 ENVDDVYLTNQAAY
+309 ENVDDVYLTNQAAF

-336 GNPSDP
+336 GDPSNP

-371 KKLESLLPGYV
+371 KKLDDLLPGYV

-393 RLQTLVL
+393 RL

>member
-7 SLETEHSTL
+7 SLETEHSAL
-16 LKGKIASQIALKGG
+16 LKAKIAEQIASEGG
-30 WLPFSRYMELALYEP
+30 WLPFSRYMEMALYEP

-56 LGAGGDFTTAPELS
+56 LGSGGDFTTAPELS
-70 PLFGAAICSTLLPV
+70 SLFGSAICSTLLPV
-84 LEGLKEKGLPTQILE
+84 LEGLQEKGLPTQILE
-99 FGAGTGKLATSI
+99 FGAGTGKLAASI
-111 LTRLNDLGFHL
+111 LSRLKDLGFNL

-137 QQERIRNTIG
+137 QQERIGGLVKN
-147 QLHLKTQCNW
+147 LHISTECNW
-157 LTELPNFKGIILANE
+157 LSKLPTDFKGIILANE

-180 AIIYQ
+180 VIIYQ
-185 NGFWYWYGV
+185 NGFWYSYGV
-194 AFESDKLTWRIGS
+194 ALEHDQLIWKSGS
-207 PVEQHLLPEILLN
+207 PVAQDLIPESLLTR
-220 GNFSEGY
+220 NFSEGY
-227 VTELHTTA
+227 VTELHAPA
-235 NAWIQQVAKHLD
+235 NAWMRQVAKQLHT
-247 AGLFLTF
+247 GLFLTL
-254 DYGFPEGEYYHPQ
+254 DYGFPENEYYHPQ

-293 LTTHVE
+293 VTTHVE

-309 ENVDDVYLTNQAAY
+309 EDADDVYLTNQAAY
-323 LLDAGIGDIALEI
+323 LLDAGIGDIALEL
-336 GNPSDP
+336 GDPSDP

-371 KKLESLLPGYV
+371 KRLEDILPGYT

-393 RLQTLVL
+393 RL

>member
-7 SLETEHSTL
+7 SLETEHSEL
-16 LKGKIASQIALKGG
+16 LKDKIASQIASQGG
-30 WLPFSRYMELALYEP
+30 WMPFSRYMEIALYEP

-70 PLFGAAICSTLLPV
+70 PLFGAAICATLLPV
-84 LEGLKEKGLPTQILE
+84 LESLKEKGLPTQILE
-99 FGAGTGKLATSI
+99 FGAGTGKLASSI
-111 LTRLNDLGFHL
+111 LSRLHDLGFSL

-137 QQERIRNTIG
+137 QQECIG
-147 QLHLKTQCNW
+147 NIGKELELSTQCHW
-157 LTELPNFKGIILANE
+157 LKELPRNFKGIILANE

-194 AFESDKLTWRIGS
+194 SFKDGKLLWKVGS
-207 PVEQHLLPEILLN
+207 PVEQALLPESLLS

-227 VTELHTTA
+227 VTELHAPA
-235 NAWIQQVAKHLD
+235 NAWMHQVAKHLD
-247 AGLFLTF
+247 TGLFLTF
-254 DYGFPEGEYYHPQ
+254 DYGFPESEYYHPQ

-280 AIQDPFHLPGLCD
+280 AIQDPFYLPGLCD
-293 LTTHVE
+293 LTTHIE

-309 ENVDDVYLTNQAAY
+309 ENADDVFLTNQAAY

-336 GNPSDP
+336 GDPSDP
-342 ETFLPISNSLQKL
+342 ETFLPISNALQKL

-371 KKLESLLPGYV
+371 KNLDTLLPGYS

-393 RLQTLVL
+393 RL

>member
-7 SLETEHSTL
+7 SLETEHSAL
-16 LKGKIASQIALKGG
+16 LKAKIASQIALKGG
-30 WLPFSRYMELALYEP
+30 WVPFSRYMEMALYEP

-84 LEGLKEKGLPTQILE
+84 LEGFKQKGLPTQILE
-99 FGAGTGKLATSI
+99 LGAGTGKLANSI

-122 DRYDIIEISPDLAQR
+122 DHYDIIEISPDLAQR
-137 QQERIRNTIG
+137 QQEKIG
-147 QLHLKTQCNW
+147 GTVQQLGLKTQCNW
-157 LTELPNFKGIILANE
+157 LTEIPKNFKGIMLANE

-185 NGFWYWYGV
+185 NEFWYWYGV
-194 AFESDKLTWRIGS
+194 AIENGKLVWQAGG
-207 PVEQHLLPEILLN
+207 PVEHKLLPDSLLS
-220 GNFSEGY
+220 GNYSEGY
-227 VTELHTTA
+227 VTELHTPA
-235 NAWIQQVAKHLD
+235 NAWIKELASQLD
-247 AGLFLTF
+247 MGLFLTF
-254 DYGFPEGEYYHPQ
+254 DYGFPESEYYHPQ

-309 ENVDDVYLTNQAAY
+309 ENADDVYLSNQAAY

-336 GNPSDP
+336 GDPNNP

-365 KAFAFS
+365 KVFAFS
-371 KKLESLLPGYV
+371 KKLDALLPGHV

-393 RLQTLVL
+393 RL

>member
-7 SLETEHSTL
+7 SLEMEHSKL
-16 LKGKIASQIALKGG
+16 LGSKIATEIASQGG
-30 WLPFSRYMELALYEP
+30 WIAFSRYMEMALYEP

-70 PLFGAAICSTLLPV
+70 PLFGAAIVSTILPV
-84 LEGLKEKGLPTQILE
+84 LEGLKAQGLPAKILE
-99 FGAGTGKLATSI
+99 FGAGTGKLAESI
-111 LTRLNDLGFHL
+111 LTRLNDLGFLL
-122 DRYDIIEISPDLAQR
+122 DGYDIIEISPDLTQR
-137 QQERIRNTIG
+137 QQER
-147 QLHLKTQCNW
+147 LHKLTAELELSTKCSW
-157 LTELPNFKGIILANE
+157 LSSLSENFKGVILANE

-194 AFESDKLTWRIGS
+194 SFAEDKFFWKTGK
-207 PVEQHLLPEILLN
+207 PVEQALLPESLLS

-227 VTELHTTA
+227 VTELHPQA
-235 NAWIQQVAKHLD
+235 NAWIRQIAKQLD

-254 DYGFPEGEYYHPQ
+254 DYGFPESEYYHPQ
-267 RLEGTL
+267 RIEGTL

-280 AIQDPFHLPGLCD
+280 AIQDPFYLPGLCD

-299 WSQIA
+299 WAQIA

-309 ENVDDVYLTNQAAY
+309 ENVDDVYLTNQAAF

-336 GNPSDP
+336 GDPSNP

-371 KKLESLLPGYV
+371 KKLDDLLPGYV

-393 RLQTLVL
+393 RL

>member
-7 SLETEHSTL
+7 SLEMEHSKL
-16 LKGKIASQIALKGG
+16 LGSKITTEIASQGG
-30 WLPFSRYMELALYEP
+30 WIAFSRYMEMALYEP

-70 PLFGAAICSTLLPV
+70 PLFGAAIVSTILPV
-84 LEGLKEKGLPTQILE
+84 LEGLKAQGLPAKILE
-99 FGAGTGKLATSI
+99 FGAGTGKLAESI
-111 LTRLNDLGFHL
+111 LTRLNDLGFQL
-122 DRYDIIEISPDLAQR
+122 DGYDIIEISPDLTQR
-137 QQERIRNTIG
+137 QQER
-147 QLHLKTQCNW
+147 LHKLTAELELSTKCSW
-157 LTELPNFKGIILANE
+157 LSSLSENFKGVILANE

-194 AFESDKLTWRIGS
+194 SFAEDKYFWKTGK
-207 PVEQHLLPEILLN
+207 PVEQALLPESLLS

-227 VTELHTTA
+227 VTELHPQA
-235 NAWIQQVAKHLD
+235 NAWIRQIAKQLD

-254 DYGFPEGEYYHPQ
+254 DYGFPESEYYHPQ
-267 RLEGTL
+267 RIEGTL

-280 AIQDPFHLPGLCD
+280 AIQDPFYLPGLCD

-299 WSQIA
+299 WAQIA

-309 ENVDDVYLTNQAAY
+309 ENVDDVYLTNQAAF

-336 GNPSDP
+336 GDPSNP

-371 KKLESLLPGYV
+371 KKLDDLLPGYV

-393 RLQTLVL
+393 RL